1 MVVETQ
7 AVVEHEEEVE
17 TEEMSNNMNEEMEH
31 SHIMNE
37 DIVNETKP
45 KPSSLPPL
53 RPLTIAPKP
62 AKIPLTVKPTSG
74 QQLFLVQG
82 YLICINVLISYVKI

>member
-1 MVVETQ
+1 MVVESQ
-7 AVVEHEEEVE
+7 AVIEHEEEVE
-17 TEEMSNNMNEEMEH
+17 TEEISGTMDEEMEH
-31 SHIMNE
+31 AQILTE
-37 DIVNETKP
+37 ELVTETKP

-62 AKIPLTVKPTSG
+62 AKFPVTVKPATS

-82 YLICINVLISYVKI
+82 KFFQYN

>member
-1 MVVETQ
+1 MVVEAQ

-17 TEEMSNNMNEEMEH
+17 TEEMSNNLSEEMVH
-31 SHIMNE
+31 SPIMNE

-45 KPSSLPPL
+45 KPSSVPPL

-62 AKIPLTVKPTSG
+62 AKIPLTVKPSSG

-82 YLICINVLISYVKI
+82 NLGQI

>member
-17 TEEMSNNMNEEMEH
+17 TEEISNSMDEEMEH
-31 SHIMNE
+31 SQILNE
-37 DIVNETKP
+37 DHPTEIRP

-62 AKIPLTVKPTSG
+62 AKIPLAVKPASG

-82 YLICINVLISYVKI
+82 EIHIIQ